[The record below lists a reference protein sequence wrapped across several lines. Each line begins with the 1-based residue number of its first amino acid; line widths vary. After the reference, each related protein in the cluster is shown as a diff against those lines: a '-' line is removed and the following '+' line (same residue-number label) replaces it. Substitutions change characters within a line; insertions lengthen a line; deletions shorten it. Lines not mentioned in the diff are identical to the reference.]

1 MRGSFGG
8 ANLQKSSASFAE
20 MKYWYYRSTRGKR
33 NTMASPRWLLGF
45 LLLTSPLP
53 LTLSAQS
60 EAEVSASLK
69 KFTQVYETVESN
81 FADKLDADNAV
92 FKGAIPNML
101 RTLDPHSNFFDP
113 KAYALMR
120 EGQSGHYFGV
130 GMYVGSP
137 EGKVIVMYP
146 FVNSPAFRAGLR
158 PADQIIAVDDNNT
171 EHATVSQVSSMLKG
185 PKGTPVTITV
195 RRTGREEPMHFS
207 LVRDNVPR
215 GSVNYAFWLRPGIA
229 YMRVEAFNET
239 TSHEV
244 DQALARFPE
253 SSIDGLILDLRDNP
267 GGLVQEAVNVAD
279 RFLHKGQL
287 IVSHHG
293 RASAETKF
301 VAKRGERGREYPIVV
316 LVNRGTASAAE
327 ILTGALQDHDRAW
340 VFGESTFGKGLVQA
354 PFPLS
359 GNSALLL
366 TIAKYY
372 TPSGRLIQRDYEHTG
387 LFEYLSRE
395 NGKSNLKDMKKTD
408 SGRIVYGGDGITPDE
423 KYQTP
428 GLTPLEAQL
437 TDELDFFFFAPQY
450 FATHTAPM
458 VKDWVPDDAILNDFR
473 TFASKRGVA
482 ITQPEF
488 DHDRTWIRDH
498 LREELFI
505 TAFSK
510 EDSDRLAFQND
521 PEVLKGLASLPAS
534 KTMLDRAKEIV
545 STKKVASVE
554 RAQ

>member
-1 MRGSFGG
+1 MV
-8 ANLQKSSASFAE
+8 SARWFL
-20 MKYWYYRSTRGKR
+20 GLIVL
-33 NTMASPRWLLGF
+33 ASPL
-45 LLLTSPLP
+45 SV
-53 LTLSAQS
+53 TLSAQS
-60 EAEVSASLK
+60 EADVNASLK
-69 KFTQVYETVESN
+69 KFTQVYEAVESN
-81 FADKLDADNAV
+81 FANKPDADNTV

-101 RTLDPHSNFFDP
+101 RALDPHSNFFDP
-113 KAYALMR
+113 KAYQLMR

-146 FVNSPAFRAGLR
+146 FVNSPAYRAGLR
-158 PADQIIAVDDNNT
+158 PADQITAVDDTNT
-171 EHATVSQVSSMLKG
+171 ERATVPQVSGMLKG

-195 RRTGREEPMHFS
+195 RRAGRVEPMHFS

-215 GSVNYAFWLRPGIA
+215 GSVNYAFWLHPGIA

-244 DQALARFPE
+244 DQALSRFPE
-253 SSIDGLILDLRDNP
+253 SAIEGLVLDLRDNP

-279 RFLHKGQL
+279 RFLRKGQL

-301 VAKRGERGREYPIVV
+301 IAKKGERGREYPIVV

-340 VFGESTFGKGLVQA
+340 VVGESTFGKGLVQA

-372 TPSGRLIQRDYEHTG
+372 TPSGRLIQRDYEHQG
-387 LFEYLSRE
+387 LFEYLSRSE
-395 NGKSNLKDMKKTD
+395 DGKVNSNDMRKTD
-408 SGRIVYGGDGITPDE
+408 GGRIVYGGDGIRPDE
-423 KYQTP
+423 KYETP
-428 GLTPLEAQL
+428 KLTPLEAAL
-437 TDELDFFFFAPQY
+437 SDDLVFFFYAPQF
-450 FATHTAPM
+450 FAGRTGPPLA
-458 VKDWVPDDAILNDFR
+458 KDWTPDSQVLADFR
-473 TFASKRGVA
+473 NFAAIRGVVFPRA
-482 ITQPEF
+482 DFNRDES
-488 DHDRTWIRDH
+488 WIRER

-510 EDSDRLAFQND
+510 EDSDRLTFQND
-521 PEVLKGLASLPAS
+521 PEVAKGAGSLSAS
-534 KTMLDRAKEIV
+534 KAMLNRAHEVV
-545 STKKVASVE
+545 SSKKVASNEPV
-554 RAQ
+554 Q

>member
-1 MRGSFGG
+1 MS
-8 ANLQKSSASFAE
+8 
-20 MKYWYYRSTRGKR
+20 
-33 NTMASPRWLLGF
+33 SPRWLLGSV
-45 LLLTSPLP
+45 LLCIAHPAFV
-53 LTLSAQS
+53 SAQS
-60 EAEVSASLK
+60 EADVNASLK
-69 KFTQVYETVESN
+69 KFTQVYEAVETN
-81 FADKLDADNAV
+81 FADRPDSDNTV

-101 RTLDPHSNFFDP
+101 RSLDPHSNFFDP
-113 KAYALMR
+113 KAYQLMR

-158 PADQIIAVDDNNT
+158 PADQIIAVDDTST
-171 EHATVSQVSSMLKG
+171 EHSTVSQVSGMLKG
-185 PKGTPVTITV
+185 PKGTPVTIAA
-195 RRTGREEPMHFS
+195 RRAGHAEPMHFS

-215 GSVNYAFWLRPGIA
+215 GSVNYAFWLHPGIA

-253 SSIDGLILDLRDNP
+253 SSIDGLVLDLRDNP

-279 RFLHKGQL
+279 RFLRKGQL

-301 VAKRGERGREYPIVV
+301 IAKHGERGREYPIVV

-340 VFGESTFGKGLVQA
+340 VVGESTFGKGLVQA

-387 LFEYLSRE
+387 LFEYLSRSE
-395 NGKSNLKDMKKTD
+395 DGKVNSSDQKKTD
-408 SGRIVYGGDGITPDE
+408 SGRIVYGGDGIRPDE
-423 KYQTP
+423 KYETP
-428 GLTPLEAQL
+428 KLTPLEAML
-437 TDELDFFFFAPQY
+437 SDDLVFFFYAPQF
-450 FATHTAPM
+450 FAGHAAPLT
-458 VKDWVPDDAILNDFR
+458 KDWTPDSQVLGDFR
-473 TFASKRGVA
+473 AFAAKRGVVA
-482 ITQPEF
+482 SRADFDRDQSWITE
-488 DHDRTWIRDH
+488 R

-510 EDSDRLAFQND
+510 EDADRLTYQND
-521 PEVLKGLASLPAS
+521 PEVAKGAGSLPAS
-534 KTMLDRAKEIV
+534 KAMLNRAHEIV
-545 STKKVASVE
+545 SSKKVASNEPV
-554 RAQ
+554 Q